1 MAEALTTTRAGS
13 ERVRLA
19 RAALGAALSVP
30 GVRAGDA
37 GPAHTH
43 FTAAGEGERLDGV
56 TCIADGRGGYEVS
69 LQLVCEAV
77 PLAALSDQIQKR
89 VSGAARDAA
98 LAAVLAHISVR
109 FSDLAVAGAVT

>member
-1 MAEALTTTRAGS
+1 MPEALTTTRSAS

-19 RAALGAALSVP
+19 RAALGAALLVP

-37 GPAHTH
+37 GPARMH
-43 FTAAGEGERLDGV
+43 FTAAGEGQRLDGV

-77 PLAALSDQIQKR
+77 PLATLSAQIHER
-89 VSGAARDAA
+89 VSGAASGAD
-98 LAAVLAHISVR
+98 LTAVLGNISVR
-109 FSDLAVAGAVT
+109 FSDLVVGGGVP